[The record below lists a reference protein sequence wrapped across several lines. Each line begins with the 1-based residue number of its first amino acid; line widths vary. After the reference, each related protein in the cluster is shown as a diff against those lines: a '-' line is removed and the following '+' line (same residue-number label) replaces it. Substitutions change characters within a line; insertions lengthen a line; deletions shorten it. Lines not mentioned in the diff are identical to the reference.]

1 MKAIY
6 SEPKTKAMALNLSA
20 AIWSAAICS
29 EPEVV
34 SEEPVTPPTDEAVQA
49 PMF

>member
-6 SEPKTKAMALNLSA
+6 SEPKTKAMSLNLR
-20 AIWSAAICS
+20 AAICT
-29 EPEVV
+29 EPPVVV
-34 SEEPVTPPTDEAVQA
+34 SEEPSTQPSDEPA

>member
-20 AIWSAAICS
+20 AICS
-29 EPEVV
+29 EPE
-34 SEEPVTPPTDEAVQA
+34 VTPPTDEAVQA

>member
-1 MKAIY
+1 MKKTY
-6 SEPKTKAMALNLSA
+6 FEPMTKAMSLNL
-20 AIWSAAICS
+20 SAAICS

-34 SEEPVTPPTDEAVQA
+34 SKEPVTPPTDEAVQA

>member
-1 MKAIY
+1 MKFY
-6 SEPKTKAMALNLSA
+6 SEPKTKAMALNLST
-20 AIWSAAICS
+20 AICS

-34 SEEPVTPPTDEAVQA
+34 SEEPIVPPPGEEAIAA

>member
-1 MKAIY
+1 MKKTY
-6 SEPKTKAMALNLSA
+6 FEPMTKAMSLNLSV
-20 AIWSAAICS
+20 AICS

-34 SEEPVTPPTDEAVQA
+34 SEEAVTPPKDEAVQA

>member
-6 SEPKTKAMALNLSA
+6 SEPKTKAMSLNLR
-20 AIWSAAICS
+20 AAICT
-29 EPEVV
+29 EPPVEV
-34 SEEPVTPPTDEAVQA
+34 SDNTTTQPIDEPA

>member
-1 MKAIY
+1 MKFY

-20 AIWSAAICS
+20 AICS
-29 EPEVV
+29 EP
-34 SEEPVTPPTDEAVQA
+34 EAVQA

>member
-1 MKAIY
+1 MKKTY
-6 SEPKTKAMALNLSA
+6 FEPMTKAMSLNLSV
-20 AIWSAAICS
+20 AICS

>member
-20 AIWSAAICS
+20 AICS

-34 SEEPVTPPTDEAVQA
+34 SEEAVTPPKDEAVQA

>member
-6 SEPKTKAMALNLSA
+6 SEPKTKAMSLNLR
-20 AIWSAAICS
+20 AAICT
-29 EPEVV
+29 EPVVPV
-34 SEEPVTPPTDEAVQA
+34 SEEPSTQPSDEPA

>member
-6 SEPKTKAMALNLSA
+6 SEPKTKAMSLNLSA
-20 AIWSAAICS
+20 AICT
-29 EPEVV
+29 ETPVEV
-34 SEEPVTPPTDEAVQA
+34 SDVTVPPTDEPA